1 MQRASLVRL
10 SCKAC
15 GSTCTLVYHFAMMRN
30 MNCSDRFVEKDRLSM
45 STALQSSLASASIGH
60 TLEEVERLAGLPLV
74 AGESIFVGPFGVLG
88 LKTAD
93 PEENTAVASQN
104 GVLTPADDY
113 PGTSDTTSM
122 MLPSFICNE
131 NLDLTDICLDWPD
144 LFGMDSLWPC
154 PAFTPPPEP
163 SIWHGQVSNGITD
176 NQSLSLHPM
185 PPPFELVG
193 IEMPEVETLLFH
205 YRQRVICDMFSF
217 PPHDKSPMEIMNA
230 ASAVVTLANIRH
242 MGTERLTHASMANLL
257 AVTALSAGH
266 FAAGA
271 STDPAIDASHW
282 TRISNSAYEQ
292 GQAHMKHSLTVELRQ
307 PRPPKYKDQLMA
319 LSAVL
324 GFAVR
329 SPPISFYYLPV

>member
-1 MQRASLVRL
+1 
-10 SCKAC
+10 
-15 GSTCTLVYHFAMMRN
+15 
-30 MNCSDRFVEKDRLSM
+30 M

-60 TLEEVERLAGLPLV
+60 TLEEVERLSRGLPLV
-74 AGESIFVGPFGVLG
+74 PGESIFVGPFGVLG
-88 LKTAD
+88 PKTAE
-93 PEENTAVASQN
+93 PEENIAVASQN

-113 PGTSDTTSM
+113 PDTSDTMSM
-122 MLPSFICNE
+122 MLPSFICKE
-131 NLDLTDICLDWPD
+131 NLDITDICLDWPD

-163 SIWHGQVSNGITD
+163 SIWHGQVSDGLTD
-176 NQSLSLHPM
+176 NQSLSLSSPM

-193 IEMPEVETLLFH
+193 IEMSEVETLLSH

-230 ASAVVTLANIRH
+230 ASAVMTLANIRY

-257 AVTALSAGH
+257 AVIALSARH

-271 STDPAIDASHW
+271 STDPAIDAAHW

-307 PRPPKYKDQLMA
+307 SRPPKYKDQLMA
-319 LSAVL
+319 LSAML

-329 SPPISFYYLPV
+329 SPPIPFYYLHV